1 MTLKSQLS
9 YGSGMDGQ
17 KGEKKARAAP
27 PYGQGGPRT
36 TLTWKK
42 KFMHN
47 NLKFYIYLPLKKI
60 WEHPEIFF
68 MPKKL
73 NFGP

>member
-36 TLTWKK
+36 TLT
-42 KFMHN
+42 
-47 NLKFYIYLPLKKI
+47 
-60 WEHPEIFF
+60 
-68 MPKKL
+68 
-73 NFGP
+73 